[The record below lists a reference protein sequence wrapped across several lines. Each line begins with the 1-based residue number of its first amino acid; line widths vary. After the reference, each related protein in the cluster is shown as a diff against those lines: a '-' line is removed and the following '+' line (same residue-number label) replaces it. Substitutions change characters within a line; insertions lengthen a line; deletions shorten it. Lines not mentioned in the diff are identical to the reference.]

1 MRHRLT
7 IILGILLVLGL
18 LIALNFL
25 SYEPEGEMFD
35 SEFSPNRST
44 YHAGPTGARAFYEL
58 LNESGLRVMR
68 WREDPA
74 KLLGATG
81 QKIDTFVVI
90 GTTLIPFGEDE
101 IESLLLWVDR
111 GGTLVLIDRRPERGL
126 LRSAGSWAIVTD
138 FKFYP
143 PEVDPD
149 AADVTAGVTPY
160 EPSQPTSLTAD
171 VAQVLP
177 SRLATSIKFPFVK
190 PDPTESE
197 GVGYESDADDLDPPP
212 SVAEIDDSETQYAS
226 PAPVAHL
233 NDADGALLVDWV
245 RGQGRVVLLSDPYI
259 VSNTGISH
267 KDNLQLALNMVTG
280 SDGLIAFDEYHHGR
294 GVTENAFVGYFSG
307 TPVIPMVAQLVL
319 LLLLMVYTGARR
331 FARPLPWH
339 EVDRRSTLEFVASM
353 AELQHRARAFGLAIE
368 NIYGRSRRA
377 LARNAGLEYNSP
389 RSEIARR
396 VAQRFSMDPQQIESV
411 MRECE
416 QTINGERI
424 SDRRSLQLVR
434 QLRTLE
440 RKLRLQRR

>member
-1 MRHRLT
+1 MRQRLG
-7 IILGILLVLGL
+7 IILGILFVIGF
-18 LIALNFL
+18 LIALNLL
-25 SYEPEGEMFD
+25 SYEPEGGMLD

-44 YHAGPTGARAFYEL
+44 YHAGPTGTRAFYEL
-58 LNESGLRVMR
+58 LNESGHRVLR

-74 KLLGATG
+74 KLLASTG
-81 QKIDTFVVI
+81 QRIDTFVVI
-90 GTTLIPFGEDE
+90 GRTLIPFGEDE
-101 IESLLLWVDR
+101 IKSLLLWVDR
-111 GGTLVLIDRRPERGL
+111 GGTLVLIDRRPEDGL
-126 LRSAGSWAIVTD
+126 LRSAGSWVITTD
-138 FKFYP
+138 FKLYP
-143 PEVDPD
+143 PEVNPD

-160 EPSQPTSLTAD
+160 KPSQPTTFTAD
-171 VAQVLP
+171 VDQVLP
-177 SRLATSIKFPFVK
+177 SRFATSIKFPFVT
-190 PDPTESE
+190 PDDTGSE
-197 GVGYESDADDLDPPP
+197 VGYDPDLAPTPLKSEDT
-212 SVAEIDDSETQYAS
+212 ETQFAS

-233 NDADGALLVDWV
+233 SDADGALLVDWA
-245 RGQGRVVLLSDPYI
+245 RGLGRVVLLSDPYI

-267 KDNLQLALNMVTG
+267 EDNLQLAVNMVTG

-307 TPVIPMVAQLVL
+307 TPVLPMVAQLAL
-319 LLLLMVYTGARR
+319 LLLLMVYTRARR

-389 RSEIARR
+389 RSAIAGR
-396 VAQRFSMDPQQIESV
+396 VAQRFSLDPQHIESV

-416 QTINGERI
+416 QTINGESI

-434 QLRTLE
+434 QLRALE
-440 RKLRLQRR
+440 RKLRLQR